1 MIEVRSQ
8 PFDPG
13 AELRRFAENCA
24 GAGAIVS
31 FTGLV
36 RGAGR
41 KGAVATLE
49 LEHYPRFTLKTIEAI
64 AEEAR
69 LRFAPVDL
77 VILHRHGRL
86 APGEPIVFVA
96 AAAGHRRAAF
106 ETVDYLMDRLKTEAP
121 FWKREHGPEGSRWI
135 EALPSDVS
143 DRARWKEERDARN

>member
-1 MIEVRSQ
+1 MIEVRAT

-13 AELRRFAENCA
+13 IELRRFAESCA

-36 RGAGR
+36 RGGD
-41 KGAVATLE
+41 GAVTALE
-49 LEHYPRFTLKTIEAI
+49 LDHYPRFTLKTIEAI
-64 AEEAR
+64 AGEAR
-69 LRFAPVDL
+69 ARFAPVDL

-86 APGEPIVFVA
+86 EPGEPIVFVA

-135 EALPSDVS
+135 EALPSDVA
-143 DRARWKEERDARN
+143 DRKRWEQERDARN